1 MHRKSFVVAAL
12 LFSSGAVVWIAAPSS
27 SGQSSAPRVIEISAK
42 KYEFTP
48 NEIHVKKGEKVEL
61 KVHSEDETH
70 GVKFDLFPA
79 GSKDKSAPGLLFDQP
94 DQNGKVTKG
103 VDQILDFTAETPGSY
118 DFKCAKICGM
128 GHGRMKGSLVVD
140 P

>member
-1 MHRKSFVVAAL
+1 
-12 LFSSGAVVWIAAPSS
+12 
-27 SGQSSAPRVIEISAK
+27 
-42 KYEFTP
+42 
-48 NEIHVKKGEKVEL
+48 
-61 KVHSEDETH
+61 
-70 GVKFDLFPA
+70 
-79 GSKDKSAPGLLFDQP
+79 LFDQP